1 MSTPRILGTLSRLA
15 LVGLMAVAAVGHPV
29 AVLGSAAAPVAES
42 EAFEAL
48 VDRYLAEVRGIGS
61 ARGPNDMS
69 ADSFARALETQRLVL
84 QALEAIDRSTLTFD
98 QDIDYRFLDS
108 ILRSGVVWGENVQRW
123 RQNPGSYVAAGRF
136 MYRLTADPRPPAER
150 AAGMVADLQLLRA
163 RLANGKDNVD
173 QYVPRWTLEAVEI
186 LDGFVVVLEND
197 LPAFAGRVPQRLRG
211 ELLAENERALAA
223 LRDYRS
229 FLTDELPGCPEGDW
243 RVGAE
248 VFNAMQELRYMF
260 PEDDVHLRRIARG
273 QPGFTRVPDYHD
285 WGWKQFEII
294 KHHLEVKARLIDPER
309 TWLEILRD
317 EKEDHFFA
325 EQLVFKHHEAAR
337 ASRDWVIDNDL
348 VSIPWDDD
356 DSIMEAADPSRWSSQ
371 WWGFGP
377 GVPAGQ
383 TITRKSAWRIIP
395 VAPDWPDDIAEQNLS
410 EKDASFMYAIAT
422 HEVYPGHHLQSLYR
436 NENPRRLRVYAG
448 SYSNQSWCY
457 YVEWELTP
465 DPKYGWFPPD
475 KQEIYA
481 LETLRLKLWRLGRV
495 IIDSGLHTGRMTY
508 DEAVELE
515 SETIGFVLRGAQI
528 NIDGI
533 TGGGS
538 RTAAPTVGYYQ
549 WMLLRED
556 YFQKMRELNQRGTL
570 KDFHD
575 RVYKIGFLP
584 VVLVRETMFHD
595 LEEEFS

>member
-1 MSTPRILGTLSRLA
+1 MRRTLLIMGLAAGVALIAGSGGSFLEASTS
-15 LVGLMAVAAVGHPV
+15 V
-29 AVLGSAAAPVAES
+29 E
-42 EAFEAL
+42 FDAL
-48 VDRYLAEVRGIGS
+48 VDRYLAEVRGVG
-61 ARGPNDMS
+61 AGVEAHDMS
-69 ADSFARALETQRLVL
+69 AAAFGRDVEVQRRLL
-84 QALEAIDRSTLTFD
+84 GELRQIDRDTLSFD
-98 QDIDYRFLDS
+98 EDIDWRFLES
-108 ILRSGVVWGENVQRW
+108 ILRGNIIRGENVQRW
-123 RQNPGSYVAAGRF
+123 RQ
-136 MYRLTADPRPPAER
+136 DPRGYLGISRGWSVRPNRLNYLLTVDPRAPEAR
-150 AAGMVADLQLLRA
+150 AADLLDGLQLMQVRLQNGERNLRQPIH
-163 RLANGKDNVD
+163 RWVELADDLIEG
-173 QYVPRWTLEAVEI
+173 L
-186 LDGFVVVLEND
+186 VVVLENS
-197 LPAFAGRVPQRLRG
+197 LPAFAGRLQSASLRQ
-211 ELLAENERALAA
+211 ELLDESVSALAA
-223 LRDYRS
+223 LNDYRE
-229 FLTDELPGCPEGDW
+229 FINTDLMAMPEGDF
-243 RVGAE
+243 RIGAD
-248 VFNAMQELRYMF
+248 VFNDLHEARYLF
-260 PEDDVHLRRIARG
+260 PEDNIHLRRIALG
-273 QPGFTRVPDYHD
+273 SPGFTRVPGYHD

-294 KHHLEVKARLIDPER
+294 KHHLEVKASRIDPER
-309 TWLEILRD
+309 TWLQILRD
-317 EKEDHFFA
+317 EKEDHLQA
-325 EQLVFKHHEAAR
+325 EQLVYEHHEAAR